1 MMLEARRVRKRHVT
15 VRAQQA
21 RVRLVDGAQVVL
33 QARVHLERLVAL
45 ETRQASLKADQHNN
59 IMKTRQAFLKANK
72 HNNIMDS
79 DSTCHFSRCHNTLIT
94 VQINSQTCTL

>member
-45 ETRQASLKADQHNN
+45 ETRQA
-59 IMKTRQAFLKANK
+59 FLKAGK
-72 HNNIMDS
+72 HNNIMDI
-79 DSTCHFSRCHNTLIT
+79 DSTCHFSRCHNTMIT
-94 VQINSQTCTL
+94 VQINSHTCTL

>member
-45 ETRQASLKADQHNN
+45 ETRQPFLKADQHNN
-59 IMKTRQAFLKANK
+59 IMN
-72 HNNIMDS
+72 S

-94 VQINSQTCTL
+94 VQVNSRTCTL